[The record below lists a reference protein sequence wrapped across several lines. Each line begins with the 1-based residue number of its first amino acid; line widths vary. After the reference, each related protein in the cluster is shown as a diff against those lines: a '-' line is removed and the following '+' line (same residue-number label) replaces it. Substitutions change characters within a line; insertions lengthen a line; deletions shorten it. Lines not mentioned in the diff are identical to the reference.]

1 MYSMPQS
8 YNQTSRC
15 KRCICLNAYP
25 EYNQMS
31 PTVPCLH
38 EGKGPELPCAACQN
52 GDSHYANDSDT
63 GYVEQ
68 PWGTYKVITRFT
80 SRSGTRFLVRYVCIH
95 NGESFRYQRHS
106 HREEIWTIMDG
117 TDCSVLDGKT
127 KVLQGGDVV
136 HIHKG
141 QKHAIKA
148 VTALE
153 LIELQIGDDLSED
166 DIECFEWIWS

>member
-1 MYSMPQS
+1 M
-8 YNQTSRC
+8 
-15 KRCICLNAYP
+15 
-25 EYNQMS
+25 
-31 PTVPCLH
+31 
-38 EGKGPELPCAACQN
+38 
-52 GDSHYANDSDT
+52 
-63 GYVEQ
+63 EQ

-80 SRSGTRFLVRYVCIH
+80 SRSGIRFLVRHVCIH
-95 NGESFRYQRHS
+95 NGESFRYQQHS

-117 TDCSVLDGKT
+117 TGCSVLDGKT

-153 LIELQIGDDLSED
+153 LIELQIGNDLSED
-166 DIECFEWIWS
+166 DIECFEWIWP

>member
-1 MYSMPQS
+1 MYMSLLHM
-8 YNQTSRC
+8 NKKT
-15 KRCICLNAYP
+15 IIHP
-25 EYNQMS
+25 EHNQMS
-31 PTVPCLH
+31 PAVPCLH
-38 EGKGPELPCAACQN
+38 EGKGAELPYVACQN
-52 GDSHYANDSDT
+52 SDSHYANDSDSS
-63 GYVEQ
+63 YVEQ

-80 SRSGTRFLVRYVCIH
+80 SRSGTRFLVRHVCIH

-117 TDCSVLDGKT
+117 TGCFVLDGKT
-127 KVLQGGDVV
+127 KVLQGGDVI

-141 QKHAIKA
+141 QKHAIKS
-148 VTALE
+148 VTELE